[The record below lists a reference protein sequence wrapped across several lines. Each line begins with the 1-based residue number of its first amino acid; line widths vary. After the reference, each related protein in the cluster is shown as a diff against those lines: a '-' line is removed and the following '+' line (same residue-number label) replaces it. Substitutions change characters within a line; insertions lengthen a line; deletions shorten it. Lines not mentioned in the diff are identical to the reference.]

1 VTQSGPGAWPDTA
14 AEDPGVGLWVPPHLR
29 RDHPD
34 LPLNINFAVEPD
46 PAIDGLY
53 ALTRPDWRATAR
65 WLIEAGWRAHMAG
78 RRGVSYSR
86 RRNWY
91 AAARRRGLQHTY
103 ARVVGVLD
111 ELARQGVVHNA
122 KARPQRER
130 GPGALQSHFTLAP
143 ATLAAIAQQGG
154 IGASLKVLY
163 GDLVRLR
170 DRLTGDF
177 LDPGHGPTIRDL
189 ERRMA
194 AINEAVAAAAWT
206 PTAADVVEVRGDL
219 LVVRAADGQPVYLN
233 AGGRGFAQ
241 LLGSNRGLKDWT
253 GGRMFGWGVQ
263 NAPRAVRRRGRI
275 GGVPIAEVDFGQLH
289 PRLILG
295 DAGVHPDPG
304 DDLYGPAVAASGETR
319 SLVKRAVNIG
329 LNAQTAQVARGAL
342 AVEMAAGQGPPSRA
356 HNLRG

>member
-1 VTQSGPGAWPDTA
+1 
-14 AEDPGVGLWVPPHLR
+14 
-29 RDHPD
+29 
-34 LPLNINFAVEPD
+34 
-46 PAIDGLY
+46 
-53 ALTRPDWRATAR
+53 
-65 WLIEAGWRAHMAG
+65 
-78 RRGVSYSR
+78 
-86 RRNWY
+86 
-91 AAARRRGLQHTY
+91 
-103 ARVVGVLD
+103 
-111 ELARQGVVHNA
+111 
-122 KARPQRER
+122 
-130 GPGALQSHFTLAP
+130 LAP

-342 AVEMAAGQGPPSRA
+342 AVEMAAGQGPPSRDHHRRA
-356 HNLRG
+356 SALLEEVNHIDPALSAAMGRDQGVRLMRRESQILRAAAAQLIDRGIAFAPLHDAVAVREQDAGLAAEILERAGRDTAGFHLPVSLSLPAK